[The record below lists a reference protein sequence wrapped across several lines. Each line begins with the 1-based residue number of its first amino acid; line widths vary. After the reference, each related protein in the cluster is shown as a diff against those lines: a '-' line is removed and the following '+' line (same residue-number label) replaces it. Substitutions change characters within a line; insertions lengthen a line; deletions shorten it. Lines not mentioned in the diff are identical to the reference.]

1 MLAKDASKLLNITE
15 RTFRDKWVKKY
26 NIRHIALPKHTYDY
40 NDEDIIRVS
49 KTVLRCRRN
58 GEPLDKY
65 LETLNSEQIEIY
77 NKKREEH
84 REKDIARH
92 RKENMTQEQ
101 IEKQRSY
108 GRIANMTPEQIKKQ
122 RNRGREKNK
131 NNSLKFRQFLK
142 DNGYERCVITKLT
155 RNETIIDYHH
165 IDPNNKKFGIAPLI
179 AIIPFSD
186 ENKKLVLEEAK
197 KCIPLAREIHCAYHS
212 GNKKAVEIV
221 NNYIYEH
228 FGINVPIKEISKIT
242 KYEHKNRE
250 ENIKFLKRL
259 GYSLRCP
266 ITGKDIEDLGG
277 LEFHHINPNEKTFQV
292 CKLIRKAPTPENQK
306 ILLDEINKCVPLAPY
321 IHQAYHHKYNP
332 LHDYAKKVVDEYLT
346 KIN

>member
-1 MLAKDASKLLNITE
+1 MLAKDAAKIFGITE

-65 LETLNSEQIEIY
+65 LETLNSEQREIY

-131 NNSLKFRQFLK
+131 NNSLKFR
-142 DNGYERCVITKLT
+142 
-155 RNETIIDYHH
+155 
-165 IDPNNKKFGIAPLI
+165 
-179 AIIPFSD
+179 
-186 ENKKLVLEEAK
+186 
-197 KCIPLAREIHCAYHS
+197 
-212 GNKKAVEIV
+212 
-221 NNYIYEH
+221 
-228 FGINVPIKEISKIT
+228 
-242 KYEHKNRE
+242 
-250 ENIKFLKRL
+250 
-259 GYSLRCP
+259 
-266 ITGKDIEDLGG
+266 
-277 LEFHHINPNEKTFQV
+277 
-292 CKLIRKAPTPENQK
+292 
-306 ILLDEINKCVPLAPY
+306 
-321 IHQAYHHKYNP
+321 
-332 LHDYAKKVVDEYLT
+332 
-346 KIN
+346 